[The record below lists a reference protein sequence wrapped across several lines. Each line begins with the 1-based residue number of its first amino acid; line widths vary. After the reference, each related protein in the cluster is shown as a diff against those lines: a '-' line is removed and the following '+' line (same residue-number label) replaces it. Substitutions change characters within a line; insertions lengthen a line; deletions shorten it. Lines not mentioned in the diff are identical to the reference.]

1 MFNCVHNFG
10 ERGAGVMGEAEK
22 KRGRGPG
29 RTTRADWLRAA
40 LEVLVRDG
48 IDRVRVLEL
57 ARRLDCAR
65 SSFYWYFEN
74 RDALLEA
81 LLEHWETT
89 NTRALVESAG
99 APAETVNFAV
109 AHLMAGWV
117 APGRFDTPLDLAVR
131 DWSRHSPRVRRAVE
145 AADGAR
151 IAAIAAMF
159 ARFGYPASEA
169 EVRGQILY
177 FHQFGYD
184 ALDRRED
191 WETRLRRSR
200 DYLFCLTG
208 VAPSAEEVAALN
220 DAVRGAL
227 AEL

>member
-1 MFNCVHNFG
+1 MS
-10 ERGAGVMGEAEK
+10 ETAK

-29 RTTRADWLRAA
+29 RTTREDWLRVA

-57 ARRLDCAR
+57 ARTLDCAR

-74 RDALLEA
+74 RDALLDA
-81 LLEHWETT
+81 VLEHWQSS

-109 AHLMAGWV
+109 AHLMARWV
-117 APGRFDTPLDLAVR
+117 APGWFDTPLDLAVR
-131 DWSRHSPRVRRAVE
+131 DWSRHSARVRRAVQ
-145 AADGAR
+145 ASDATR

-159 ARFGYPASEA
+159 ARFGYPGPEA

-191 WETRLRRSR
+191 WETRLSRSR

-208 VAPSAEEVAALN
+208 VAPSAAEVAALN
-220 DAVRGAL
+220 DAVRQAL
-227 AEL
+227 EGL

>member
-1 MFNCVHNFG
+1 
-10 ERGAGVMGEAEK
+10 MGEGGK

-29 RTTRADWLRAA
+29 RTAREDWLRLA
-40 LEVLVRDG
+40 LDTLVTQG
-48 IDRVRVLEL
+48 IDRVSVLHL
-57 ARRLDCAR
+57 ARQLDCAR

-74 RDALLEA
+74 RDALLDA
-81 LLEHWETT
+81 LLEHWQST
-89 NTRALVESAG
+89 NTRALIESAE
-99 APAETVNFAV
+99 APAESINFAV
-109 AHLMAGWV
+109 AHLMARWV

-131 DWSRHSPRVRRAVE
+131 DWSRGSARVRRAVE
-145 AADGAR
+145 ASDAAR

-159 ARFGYPASEA
+159 TRFGYPAAEA

-191 WETRLRRSR
+191 WQTRLSRSR

-220 DAVRGAL
+220 DEVKAAL
-227 AEL
+227 EAK